1 VKYIEQKVC
10 KSEGTQDMR
19 IEKEHQAQPSKKLLA
34 KKGPNNRRPRVCHQG
49 DAHNCCD
56 FSSQIKHSPTSDRK
70 YAKVVLVVDRNFE
83 EPD

>member
-34 KKGPNNRRPRVCHQG
+34 KKGPNNR
-49 DAHNCCD
+49 
-56 FSSQIKHSPTSDRK
+56 SPSDRK